1 MVTVFVDASVRPGRT
16 GGVGVVIRIDPPL
29 ESRQINIAL
38 EMPIPGT
45 LCSNH
50 AEILACLCAARAL
63 AGMTEL
69 ILGLKQTIVT
79 IKTDSAAAVSAVTNP
94 SRVRSQQTRSIAKN
108 ARDAWDDL
116 RARGLILGWH
126 LKKIGRK
133 GNPAD
138 ACAAGARAL
147 YGEMFT
153 CPPVTLQKP

>member
-1 MVTVFVDASVRPGRT
+1 MVIVYVDASVRPGRT
-16 GGVGVVIRIDPPL
+16 GGVGVVIHIDPPL
-29 ESRQINIAL
+29 ESKRIRIPL

-45 LCSNH
+45 LSSNH

-63 AGMTEL
+63 AGVSDL
-69 ILGLKQTIVT
+69 ILGLKQTVVV

-94 SRVRSQQTRSIAKN
+94 SRVRSQQTRAIAKT

-116 RARGLILGWH
+116 RARGVILGWH

-133 GNPAD
+133 DNPAD

-153 CPPVTLQKP
+153 CPPEPPQKT